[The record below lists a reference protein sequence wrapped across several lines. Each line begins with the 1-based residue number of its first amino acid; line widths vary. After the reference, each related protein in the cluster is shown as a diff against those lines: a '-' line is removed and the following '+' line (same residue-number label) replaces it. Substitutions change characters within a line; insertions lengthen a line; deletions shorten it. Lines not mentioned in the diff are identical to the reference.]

1 MSRPVLLVGHGSL
14 MSARGLGEAL
24 AATLDARL
32 LWIEGAP
39 RGFHKPV
46 QRGGCLAMDVAL
58 TAAAARGRTCRPA
71 APSPA
76 VAGELGFE
84 GVLLSVEG
92 EATALVARREGYPPD
107 AWERL
112 RLLAGEAGIEA
123 LLLRLAEEEAGG
135 DALAYRRALRALA
148 GKGERFAD
156 TCHYLPH
163 PVVTDRGPAVIFVAP
178 GPDATGD
185 ERPSCR
191 APYPALER
199 TLLDRVFEHGPA
211 AYARFDGERQR
222 HYAEV
227 CLLAAAHGVHVGDLL
242 GGALAADHPLASLL
256 AGWRADPSP
265 LAAER
270 SALRQIP
277 ALATGAAY
285 AARFPASLDAALARS
300 GLAG

>member
-32 LWIEGAP
+32 VWIEGAP

-58 TAAAARGRTCRPA
+58 TAAAARGRTCSPA

-76 VAGELGFE
+76 AAGQLGFE
-84 GVLLSVEG
+84 GVLLAVEG
-92 EATALVARREGYPPD
+92 EATALLARREGYPPD

-112 RLLAGEAGIEA
+112 RLLAGAAGIEA
-123 LLLRLAEEEAGG
+123 LLLRLAEEAGG
-135 DALAYRRALRALA
+135 EPLAYRRALRALA
-148 GKGERFAD
+148 GKGQRFAD

-163 PVVTDRGPAVIFVAP
+163 PVVTDQGPAVMFVAP
-178 GPDATGD
+178 DPDATGD

-191 APYPALER
+191 APYPTLER
-199 TLLDRVFEHGPA
+199 TLLDRVFEHGPT
-211 AYARFDGERQR
+211 AYARFDRERQR
-222 HYAEV
+222 RYAEV

-242 GGALAADHPLASLL
+242 GGALAADHPLAPLL
-256 AGWRADPSP
+256 TGWRGDPSP
-265 LAAER
+265 LEAER
-270 SALRQIP
+270 TALRRIP
-277 ALATGAAY
+277 ALATEAAY
-285 AARFPASLDAALARS
+285 AARFPASLDAALTRS
-300 GLAG
+300 GLLG